1 MSSRNIAAAESLK
14 KVHQSC
20 GGHLKFQLDKI
31 SLGRSKNKF
40 WSACSSSSS
49 SSRYFCCS
57 SRCWRSWCSWWR
69 WSESSRVEKPDFKG
83 RKIKRVANY
92 FLRRWNWFGVKH
104 AKKENASHGNLVC
117 VFGGGAGGVHSSELE
132 YLKHY
137 LPTNCP
143 RGVRCVEPFAVFF
156 LWQDS
161 SLCTFGCVVYSSGS

>member
-49 SSRYFCCS
+49 RYFCCS
-57 SRCWRSWCSWWR
+57 SRCWCSWCSWWR

-117 VFGGGAGGVHSSELE
+117 VFGGGGRGGSLFRAGILE
-132 YLKHY
+132 T
-137 LPTNCP
+137 LPTYQLSKRSPMC
-143 RGVRCVEPFAVFF
+143 R
-156 LWQDS
+156 
-161 SLCTFGCVVYSSGS
+161 TFCCIFPMTG